1 MYSPNQGV
9 WHPDLMQP
17 TIFWNGGA
25 FCLDTSFGFI
35 NPSIEINQR
44 PLVEYFTEQ
53 VDNSIQFALTQY
65 GNLTEATRSNQA
77 IANQK
82 TMPKCFKK
90 AQWLTFGSLRAYPN
104 QQLQKLCAVLNDRT
118 LPLNEPIVLT
128 LIRQI
133 LYHIGAVQAQQN
145 EIFPIWKTDMFKG
158 QFLDAI
164 TKELRDLSSEIAL
177 KPSQHQCMFALIEI
191 SRFVAQWNN
200 DCISVLRSFLTTIES
215 WVKDC
220 DAQIEQAPADDV
232 PSLRAKKAVF
242 HHYAIFCF
250 SRGQLTN
257 DDITKLLQS
266 LVSAQNEA
274 KFKNDSIYENQL
286 QMLISYKHRVMA
298 ELIGSLV
305 QKINSDPQKRM
316 LTDAV
321 KKIISKAE
329 NLQWQNI
336 PFGNE
341 ISCCFEAR
349 DGSNNLYSINILN
362 GIVLYNGTPPSQLPS
377 TILRHT
383 LYKRTFKDRNFE
395 TCSSGNT
402 FETVH
407 PSHGRRYRFKLE
419 GKRLTITEKDPETSE
434 QLVILDSCSLHETN
448 SWGYKLPLILK
459 QNYSHWYSSK
469 YRIIFFRGQEFY
481 DRDIDFILKL
491 SANQWH
497 CYRVH
502 SHRKKDNWK
511 TYLNSIEQSFDE
523 LVQIESPILSIMEKF
538 EKREYIHCYLSPDGM
553 IRYHY
558 PRFDLEFFF
567 HPNLMSADE
576 IILPKLKSRDYT
588 GYFLSS
594 NQQLHD
600 TLLGFKQY
608 LILEHETDGDRNAK
622 VIISRGDVA
631 KTDDGVIVKSQEGP
645 AVKLEVF
652 TYEVHPRFQ
661 NLSATSI
668 HARIH
673 LADLYAACSTLAPE
687 TRMQMTGSEVAMQL
701 IRRSWTNRPLEV
713 TDYSKLQ
720 SLPAHSQFT
729 PGLDLL
735 SLEVAS
741 SSLQTEFLHTQNPLK
756 LEKVFP
762 KKASVEYFNE
772 DYPRNVRKSLTP
784 IEEKRILGQ
793 NRPAKMKKNVIVENS
808 KSTCC
813 TRIERQKDETACFE
827 NILFFRRKTKPKEG
841 TNFLFNAN
849 NGCSSGTPS
858 NLYKSMVERLK
869 NSHDAFNQIKHESLT
884 PNYQKEHSFK
894 YLFEQIVKKRELIE
908 FSSLQSLSSI
918 TDCCSYR
925 AANFRILRS
934 ANIHPTLTLEDLV
947 KCAMDRNWIK
957 HFNPFL
963 TQENADALIHNII
976 VWMKYCV
983 LGDKVRRLIGL
994 YRSYQTHTN
1003 TVSGHTKA
1011 AVELQILQELAV
1023 YRSWPAAAHPDW
1035 LAFEVIAQLQIR
1047 PVQYTVA
1054 KSLIEGVEKQQYGPI
1069 TQLNM
1074 GEGKTRVI
1082 LPMLAMYWKNSS
1094 NLVRFN
1100 FLSALLQEAGE
1111 YLHKTVTATVINI
1124 PIFYFPFNRDVCLD
1138 AENVKI
1144 FYSALKHCQQ
1154 VGRVILC
1161 APEHRQ
1167 SLKLKWFEKKGNDNT
1182 LANNRTVE
1190 PNGGSLDRSSS
1201 QAREKEANEH
1211 DAESN
1216 EDESEDDL
1224 KDTDSDTDD
1233 LPSDVNQVVCRY
1245 LDRIN
1250 SMKYVDV
1257 LDEVDEI
1264 LRTKN
1269 KLIYAVGQQIKLPSK
1284 ESRLNVMQAL
1294 LGTISSSEKVRR
1306 LLSDPT
1312 LVQGEVGSDMGSFK
1326 EFRIIPGETFTR
1338 TETRFIQILLEEL
1351 IRKPPSN

>member
-1 MYSPNQGV
+1 
-9 WHPDLMQP
+9 MQP
-17 TIFWNGGA
+17 TILWDGGG
-25 FCLDTSFGFI
+25 FSLDESYEFI

-44 PLVEYFTEQ
+44 SLVEYFTEQ

-82 TMPKCFKK
+82 TMPKSFKK

-104 QQLQKLCAVLNDRT
+104 QQLQKLCAVLNERA
-118 LPLNEPIVLT
+118 LPLNESIVQT

-133 LYHIGAVQAQQN
+133 LYHIGTVQSQQN
-145 EIFPIWKTDMFKG
+145 EIFPIWKTDMLKG
-158 QFLDAI
+158 QFLDVI

-220 DAQIEQAPADDV
+220 DAQIEQASADDV

-286 QMLISYKHRVMA
+286 RMLISYKHRVMA

-321 KKIISKAE
+321 KKIISKAQ
-329 NLQWQNI
+329 NLKWQNI
-336 PFGNE
+336 SSGHE
-341 ISCCFEAR
+341 ISCCFEASDR
-349 DGSNNLYSINILN
+349 ANNLYSINILN

-377 TILRHT
+377 TILRRT

-395 TCSSGNT
+395 ACSSGNT

-407 PSHGRRYRFKLE
+407 PSHGRHYRFKLE
-419 GKRLTITEKDPETSE
+419 GKILTITEEDPETSE
-434 QLVILDSCSLHETN
+434 QLVILNSCSLHKTN
-448 SWGYKLPLILK
+448 SWGFKLPLILK
-459 QNYSHWYSSK
+459 ENYSHWYSSK
-469 YRIIFFRGQEFY
+469 YRIILFRGQEFY
-481 DRDIDFILKL
+481 DRAIDFILKL
-491 SANQWH
+491 SGNQWH
-497 CYRVH
+497 CYRVP
-502 SHRKKDNWK
+502 SHRKKQNWK

-538 EKREYIHCYLSPDGM
+538 ENGEYVHCYLSPDGL

-558 PRFDLEFFF
+558 PRFDLEFSFY
-567 HPNLMSADE
+567 PNLMSTDE
-576 IILPKLKSRDYT
+576 VILAKLKSRDYT

-594 NQQLHD
+594 SQQLHD

-608 LILEHETDGDRNAK
+608 LILEHEIDGDRDTK
-622 VIISRGDVA
+622 VIIPRGDVA
-631 KTDDGVIVKSQEGP
+631 KTDDGVIVKTKEGP
-645 AVKLEVF
+645 AAKLEVF

-687 TRMQMTGSEVAMQL
+687 KRMQMTGSEVAMQL

-720 SLPAHSQFT
+720 SLPAHSPFT

-735 SLEVAS
+735 SFEVAS
-741 SSLQTEFLHTQNPLK
+741 SSLQTEFLHTQVPLK
-756 LEKVFP
+756 LEKAFP
-762 KKASVEYFNE
+762 EKASVEYFNE
-772 DYPRNVRKSLTP
+772 DYPRNIRKSLTP
-784 IEEKRILGQ
+784 IEEKKILGQ
-793 NRPAKMKKNVIVENS
+793 NRPDKMKRNAIVENS
-808 KSTCC
+808 RCG
-813 TRIERQKDETACFE
+813 TRIDRQEDHTEHFE
-827 NILFFRRKTKPKEG
+827 KILFRKRKTESKYK
-841 TNFLFNAN
+841 TNFLFNSN

-858 NLYKSMVERLK
+858 NLYQSMVERLK
-869 NSHDAFNQIKHESLT
+869 NSHDAFNQMKQESLS
-884 PNYQKEHSFK
+884 PNYQQDHSFK
-894 YLFEQIVKKRELIE
+894 FLFEQIVEKREHIE
-908 FSSLQSLSSI
+908 FSSLQSLRSI

-963 TQENADALIHNII
+963 TQENADALIHNIM

-983 LGDKVRRLIGL
+983 LEDKVRRLIRLSRRYDVASSTGQGW
-994 YRSYQTHTN
+994 SIGEFQSTN
-1003 TVSGHTKA
+1003 FARKCA
-1011 AVELQILQELAV
+1011 
-1023 YRSWPAAAHPDW
+1023 R
-1035 LAFEVIAQLQIR
+1035 
-1047 PVQYTVA
+1047 
-1054 KSLIEGVEKQQYGPI
+1054 
-1069 TQLNM
+1069 
-1074 GEGKTRVI
+1074 
-1082 LPMLAMYWKNSS
+1082 
-1094 NLVRFN
+1094 
-1100 FLSALLQEAGE
+1100 LLQWQVFFR
-1111 YLHKTVTATVINI
+1111 KTT
-1124 PIFYFPFNRDVCLD
+1124 
-1138 AENVKI
+1138 
-1144 FYSALKHCQQ
+1144 
-1154 VGRVILC
+1154 
-1161 APEHRQ
+1161 
-1167 SLKLKWFEKKGNDNT
+1167 
-1182 LANNRTVE
+1182 
-1190 PNGGSLDRSSS
+1190 
-1201 QAREKEANEH
+1201 
-1211 DAESN
+1211 
-1216 EDESEDDL
+1216 
-1224 KDTDSDTDD
+1224 
-1233 LPSDVNQVVCRY
+1233 
-1245 LDRIN
+1245 
-1250 SMKYVDV
+1250 M
-1257 LDEVDEI
+1257 
-1264 LRTKN
+1264 
-1269 KLIYAVGQQIKLPSK
+1269 
-1284 ESRLNVMQAL
+1284 
-1294 LGTISSSEKVRR
+1294 
-1306 LLSDPT
+1306 
-1312 LVQGEVGSDMGSFK
+1312 
-1326 EFRIIPGETFTR
+1326 
-1338 TETRFIQILLEEL
+1338 
-1351 IRKPPSN
+1351 